1 MTDMPQITIIV
12 TAYNIEKYIAESLSS
27 IAGQTLQDIE
37 IIVVDDGSTDATPQ
51 IIRDFAARDPR
62 VKPILFSANTIG
74 GVASAA
80 NAGMDAASGD
90 FIGFA
95 DGDDRYAP
103 DMFEK
108 LWRAAKETD
117 SELAMCRYTLLD
129 EADGTVVE
137 PAEAVRWQSYPRQVA
152 INLDR
157 KSRKDILRFIS
168 VPWRKLYRRDLVER
182 AGLRFPVGDFFFE
195 DNPFHWMSVIEA
207 NRIVLVP
214 ERLCQHRV
222 ARAGQTMAT
231 VDKRLLRIFQHHDI
245 IRDWLVQRDYFN
257 DYHDDLLRWLS
268 SQLSWVSLRA
278 EGNIRRQL
286 FDLMVPLV
294 AQYDPGAIEDY
305 ARINGRG
312 RTVQML
318 DALKAADFARF
329 GRAAGWTS
337 GLLTQN
343 RAPVGAS
350 LWRRGLYHLKHTGV
364 RQTASMTMTYMS
376 ERLGLRRLEAS
387 KAEQDK
393 LSHQDLMMALVVLQ
407 RDIRSLREEVRA
419 LSCSKDSKG
428 A

>member
-1 MTDMPQITIIV
+1 MPRLSIIV
-12 TAYNIEKYIAESLSS
+12 TAYNIEKYIDESLSS
-27 IAGQTLQDIE
+27 IVGQTLKDIE
-37 IIVVDDGSTDATPQ
+37 IIVVDDGSTDTTPQ

-62 VKPILFSANTIG
+62 IKPIMFSENTTG

-95 DGDDRYAP
+95 DGDDRYEP

-108 LWRAAKETD
+108 LWRAATETN

-129 EADGTVVE
+129 EEDGTIVE

-152 INLDR
+152 INMDR
-157 KSRKDILRFIS
+157 KSRKDMLRFIS
-168 VPWRKLYRRDLVER
+168 VPWRKLYRRDLIER
-182 AGLRFPVGDFFFE
+182 ADLRFPVGDFFFE

-231 VDKRLLRIFQHHDI
+231 VDERLLRIFQHHDI
-245 IRDWLVQRDYFN
+245 IRDWLVQRDYLA
-257 DYHDDLLRWLS
+257 DYNDDLLRWLS

-278 EGNIRRQL
+278 EGDIRRRL
-286 FDLMVPLV
+286 FDLMVPLI
-294 AQYDPGAIEDY
+294 AQYSPREIEEY
-305 ARINGRG
+305 AQINGRG

-318 DALKAADFARF
+318 EALKAADFARF
-329 GRAAGWTS
+329 GQAAGWTS
-337 GLLTQN
+337 GLLTPN
-343 RAPVGAS
+343 RAPAGAS
-350 LWRRGLYHLKHTGV
+350 LWRRGLHHLKHTGI
-364 RQTASMTMTYMS
+364 RKTAGMTRIYVS
-376 ERLGLRRLEAS
+376 ERLGLRRPEDS
-387 KAEQDK
+387 KTVRDK

-407 RDIRSLREEVRA
+407 RDIRSLRQEVKA
-419 LSCSKDSKG
+419 LSRSNDSEG
-428 A
+428 P

>member
-1 MTDMPQITIIV
+1 MPRLSIIV
-12 TAYNIEKYIAESLSS
+12 TAYNIEKYIDESLSS
-27 IAGQTLQDIE
+27 IVGQTLKDIE
-37 IIVVDDGSTDATPQ
+37 IIVVDDGSTDTTPQ

-62 VKPILFSANTIG
+62 IKPILFSENTIG

-80 NAGMDAASGD
+80 NAGIDAANGD

-95 DGDDRYAP
+95 DGDDRYEP

-108 LWRAAKETD
+108 LWRAATETN

-129 EADGTVVE
+129 EEDGTIVE

-152 INLDR
+152 INMDR
-157 KSRKDILRFIS
+157 KSRKDMLRFIS
-168 VPWRKLYRRDLVER
+168 VPWRKLYRRDLIER
-182 AGLRFPVGDFFFE
+182 ADLRFPVGDFFFE

-231 VDKRLLRIFQHHDI
+231 VDERLLRIFQHHDI
-245 IRDWLVQRDYFN
+245 IRDWLVQRDYLA

-278 EGNIRRQL
+278 EGDIRRRL
-286 FDLMVPLV
+286 FDLMVPLI
-294 AQYDPGAIEDY
+294 AQYSPREIEEY
-305 ARINGRG
+305 AQINGRG

-318 DALKAADFARF
+318 EALKAADFARF
-329 GRAAGWTS
+329 GQAAGWTS
-337 GLLTQN
+337 GLLTPN
-343 RAPVGAS
+343 RALAGAS
-350 LWRRGLYHLKHTGV
+350 LWRRGLHHLKHTGI
-364 RQTASMTMTYMS
+364 RKTAGMTRIYVS
-376 ERLGLRRLEAS
+376 ERLGLRRPEDS
-387 KAEQDK
+387 KTVRDK

-407 RDIRSLREEVRA
+407 RDIRSLRQEVKA
-419 LSCSKDSKG
+419 LSRSNDSEG
-428 A
+428 P